1 MLFCRVT
8 GLGSSGVY
16 DWARYFQSLLGLF
29 RGKLFITVLKVSD
42 NVKKERDHL
51 FRTYPKFMG

>member
-1 MLFCRVT
+1 MLFSRVT

-51 FRTYPKFMG
+51 FRT